1 MTATGAG
8 LAAWPPVAVAAVVA
22 AAVGS
27 VLTLVGAAVGGV
39 WALVRWRRD
48 VGREERDRAWARF
61 VWTVDQVCDGDVGRA
76 EVGRFSARAMSRM
89 QILRA
94 DDAAIGKIVLDL
106 ITEGNAVGSGGP
118 GGRAH
123 RTRS

>member
-106 ITEGNAVGSGGP
+106 ITEGNADGSGRP